1 MSSRGDGSDMSE
13 SGVAVGKQM
22 ADAATSLAG
31 QVVMLY
37 RMGTQPHHLTHHAR
51 LAYRMTLP

>member
-1 MSSRGDGSDMSE
+1 MSSRGDGSDMAE

-37 RMGTQPHHLTHHAR
+37 RMGTQPHTPTAGL
-51 LAYRMTLP
+51 L